1 VQFLFGESKWKTFI
15 YLQAITAILSAVL
28 RTGTIWMLAETVN
41 GLMAI
46 PNLITLFLLTP
57 ELVRLTKE
65 ST

>member
-1 VQFLFGESKWKTFI
+1 MQGVAVVGG
-15 YLQAITAILSAVL
+15 AVL
-28 RTGTIWMLAETVN
+28 QTKTVWVLADIIN